1 MGKRKVLL
9 IAVFGLVVA
18 GLVAYLVQRGSPAG
32 APLVDKGLASGP
44 ALKGADAK
52 GADTKG
58 ADTKGAG
65 RGEARKGGGPAPV
78 EVVTLAPQRAVEELQ
93 AVGSPRSNQSVQLRP
108 EVTGRVA
115 VIGFR
120 DGALVKQ
127 GQVLVGLDAS
137 LNEAEVAQARAELE
151 LARANLKRTADLAS
165 KNFVSG
171 SAQDTAQSNVTV
183 LEARLQLAEARLA
196 KMRIVAPFD
205 GVVGIRA
212 VAVGDVVR
220 DGTDLV
226 NIEDIRRLKVDFRL
240 PERAFTKV
248 KPGLVVEVTA
258 DAIAGSMFRGQ
269 IEAINPRLDAAGRSL
284 EVRAELPN
292 AEGRLRPGM
301 FARVRVVVGDRADAL
316 LVPEEAIVPLGDG
329 FVVYRVEGDVARR
342 VPVRLGVRGDG
353 RVELLGE
360 VKAGDRIVTAGV
372 RVQRDGQS
380 VRVLPTAPGSG
391 RDTSTPA
398 GGAGETPAAPKA
410 PPAKS

>member
-93 AVGSPRSNQSVQLRP
+93 AVGSLRSNQSVQLRP

-196 KMRIVAPFD
+196 KMRIVAPL
-205 GVVGIRA
+205 
-212 VAVGDVVR
+212 
-220 DGTDLV
+220 TW
-226 NIEDIRRLKVDFRL
+226 
-240 PERAFTKV
+240 
-248 KPGLVVEVTA
+248 
-258 DAIAGSMFRGQ
+258 
-269 IEAINPRLDAAGRSL
+269 
-284 EVRAELPN
+284 
-292 AEGRLRPGM
+292 
-301 FARVRVVVGDRADAL
+301 
-316 LVPEEAIVPLGDG
+316 
-329 FVVYRVEGDVARR
+329 
-342 VPVRLGVRGDG
+342 
-353 RVELLGE
+353 
-360 VKAGDRIVTAGV
+360 
-372 RVQRDGQS
+372 
-380 VRVLPTAPGSG
+380 
-391 RDTSTPA
+391 
-398 GGAGETPAAPKA
+398 
-410 PPAKS
+410 